1 MAKSA
6 TELKSM
12 TLKEFEKAAELLSS
26 SCGFFQKL
34 RKGAQAAQMF
44 DCCDNF
50 DLHKFNKCDT
60 MIKTK

>member
-1 MAKSA
+1 
-6 TELKSM
+6 M
-12 TLKEFEKAAELLSS
+12 TLKEYEKAAELLSS

-44 DCCDNF
+44 DYCDNF
-50 DLHKFNKCDT
+50 DLHKFNKCDI

>member
-34 RKGAQAAQMF
+34 RKGAQAGRTF
-44 DCCDNF
+44 DYP
-50 DLHKFNKCDT
+50 
-60 MIKTK
+60 